1 MKFLAT
7 IGRLSHGLLP
17 FCNAVHAVLH
27 DAAALADFCDFAMRH
42 IAVLH
47 DAAALADFCDFNAAY
62 RRLT

>member
-17 FCNAVHAVLH
+17 FCNAVHAILH
-27 DAAALADFCDFAMRH
+27 DAAALAYFCDFTMRR

-47 DAAALADFCDFNAAY
+47 DAAALADFCDFNVAFH
-62 RRLT
+62 RLT